1 MPVTLKKRKGMAM
14 HRMGKRRV
22 AFRFY
27 VLLFVATAILAYGLF
42 YAYNR
47 LVQRTAVIEKG
58 DMSNEYTAQ
67 AVIAR
72 IEKVTDTESFSSVQY
87 YADEGANVYQGNRI
101 ADVYSVGFSR
111 TDENKLLN
119 VRSEIKAQQK
129 LMPVYQDQQL
139 DRMNQQIREIAHEL
153 EMLVHGKQ
161 AGNLLNLER
170 QLQTALSRRQDHLKQ
185 KYATDQNLRALYE
198 NEATLV
204 KKIETWTY
212 NYLATTDCIVSFYTD
227 GYESMLDSDSLDTVT
242 VSQIRSILNGE
253 APIQS
258 TAQRGRIAVYREVVP
273 RGFYLMLISYD
284 NKWAPQD
291 GVSYKVQLEGYEDAL
306 FDAVVL
312 SHSKSGN
319 ETFVRT
325 FVDSDV
331 KPVLNTRTARATIG
345 ELYVSGLKVPFR
357 ALLIQD
363 NQVGVVVSNDGGRF
377 VPVKIMEQTSDYAIV
392 QSISPGLLSEG
403 QKVMIF

>member
-1 MPVTLKKRKGMAM
+1 MAM

-27 VLLFVATAILAYGLF
+27 VLLFVATAILAYGLY
-42 YAYNR
+42 YAYDR

-72 IEKVTDTESFSSVQY
+72 VEKVTDTESFSSVQY
-87 YADEGANVYQGNRI
+87 YADEGASVYQGNRI
-101 ADVYSVGFSR
+101 ADVYSAGFSR

-139 DRMNQQIREIAHEL
+139 DRMNEQIQEIAREL

-198 NEATLV
+198 NESNLV

-212 NYLATTDCIVSFYTD
+212 NYLATSDCIVSFYTD
-227 GYESMLDSDSLDTVT
+227 GYESMLDSGSLDTVT
-242 VSQIRSILNGE
+242 VSQVRSILNGE

-273 RGFYLMLISYD
+273 RGFYLMLISND
-284 NKWAPQD
+284 SKWAPQD
-291 GVSYKVQLEGYEDAL
+291 GLSYKVQLEGYEDTL

-319 ETFVRT
+319 ETFVRA

-331 KPVLNTRTARATIG
+331 KSVLNTRTARATIG
-345 ELYVSGLKVPFR
+345 DLYVSGLKVPFR
-357 ALLIQD
+357 ALLVQD

-377 VPVKIMEQTSDYAIV
+377 VPVEIMEQTSDYAIV